1 MAADVEPSNRLSVLD
16 GADGILLKIFLG
28 IDCVNA
34 CSILIFQYLDNTHW
48 HTSEVEPLAIT
59 IFISF

>member
-1 MAADVEPSNRLSVLD
+1 MVADLEPSNRLSILD
-16 GADGILLKIFLG
+16 GADGILLKIFWG

-34 CSILIFQYLDNTHW
+34 YSIMIFQYLDNTQSHA
-48 HTSEVEPLAIT
+48 SEVEPLAIT